1 MSTGPRTP
9 VPRHYQWMIKTDF
22 LPRICDPAVVDDV
35 FKNGRKAFEVGVP
48 PTQLP
53 TMPIE
58 FSVAAYRLG
67 HSMVR
72 AAYNWNAVFDDGE
85 GTLKLL
91 FEFSATSGPLGGNK
105 RLLNIWVIDW
115 RRMYHFGD
123 AGRDDLVVPA
133 EKANAAMRI
142 DTRLVTPLGQ
152 LPAGSFG
159 GAPMPATDA
168 RRNLAFRNLTRAH
181 MLQLATGQ
189 QMVDKLTQRGVNVT
203 PLT

>member
-1 MSTGPRTP
+1 MDD
-9 VPRHYQWMIKTDF
+9 QDDF

-35 FKNGRKAFEVGVP
+35 FKNGRKAFEVGVS

-91 FEFSATSGPLGGNK
+91 FDFSGTSGILGGDFPLPSIWIADFR
-105 RLLNIWVIDW
+105 RLYN
-115 RRMYHFGD
+115 FGQ
-123 AGRDDLVVPA
+123 AGR
-133 EKANAAMRI
+133 R
-142 DTRLVTPLGQ
+142 TWSCRLPSST
-152 LPAGSFG
+152 ARCGS
-159 GAPMPATDA
+159 
-168 RRNLAFRNLTRAH
+168 TRASCIRSRSF
-181 MLQLATGQ
+181 LRRRS
-189 QMVDKLTQRGVNVT
+189 VRRRCR
-203 PLT
+203 